1 MRRTTL
7 FVSTVVAGLVAA
19 LLVGVPAAPASEKY
33 PVPYN
38 FLPYAVAGGAQED
51 PPGAN
56 DWSCEPTRKHPRPV
70 VLVHGTFGNKS
81 TNWQTYAPL
90 LHNNGYCVFALTYG
104 VDPTGVPGSEQ
115 FGGMTRMQDSAEELK
130 RFVAKVRRATGAR
143 KVDLVGHS
151 QGTLMPTWW
160 LKYLGGAPYVKRYIS
175 LAPLWHGIQV
185 AEPSAIAA
193 PVFGADDESTPVC
206 VACGQFRSGSAFMKK
221 IRAGGGPGLDGIVYT
236 NIVTEY
242 DQLVVPYTSGIE
254 PGMNNVVVQEHC
266 ETDYSEHFQI
276 AADPVAARVVLNALD
291 PANAKPVPCSV
302 VLPFAGG
309 PPAL

>member
-1 MRRTTL
+1 VRRTAL
-7 FVSTVVAGLVAA
+7 FVPTVLAGLLAA
-19 LLVGVPAAPASEKY
+19 LIGGAPAAPASEKY

-38 FLPYAVAGGAQED
+38 FLPYAAAGGAQENA
-51 PPGAN
+51 PGAN
-56 DWSCEPTRKHPRPV
+56 EWSCKPTRQHPRPV

-104 VDPTGVPGSEQ
+104 VDRTGVPGAEK
-115 FGGMTRMQDSAEELK
+115 FGGMTRMQDSARELK
-130 RFVAKVRRATGAR
+130 RFVAKVLEATGAA

-160 LKYLGGAPYVKRYIS
+160 LKYLGGAPYVKRYVS
-175 LAPLWHGIQV
+175 LAPLWHGTQV

-193 PVFGADDESTPVC
+193 PVFGADDESTPGC
-206 VACGQFRSGSAFMKK
+206 VACGQFRSGSAFMQK
-221 IRAGGGPGLDGIVYT
+221 IRAGGGPGIDGISYT
-236 NIVTEY
+236 NIMTEY
-242 DQLVVPYTSGIE
+242 DQLVVPYTSGRE
-254 PGMNNVVVQEHC
+254 KGMLNMVVQDHC
-266 ETDYSEHFQI
+266 DTDYSEHFQI

-302 VLPFAGG
+302 VLPYTGG